1 MNAKTKRGKIPSI
14 KIDKE
19 FLEKFG
25 SVLESEVKERN
36 ILADKKNEAEILVKQ
51 KEINSRTYYK
61 TDEDKLAAIQEMKDN
76 VLRYGS
82 PHVSVQYSIDAKDED
97 LTFPSIQDFIDTKFF
112 PEKINSFSARVSH
125 YGNTEYVDVSV
136 RMSQRWYGI
145 TAEYN
150 LSSVDGGRL
159 LKIEDELK
167 KTFRDSVTEYKS
179 VLYPIVN
186 QPFLIIRLVSF
197 LFSLAV
203 AYLIYHFSS
212 KELKTSIGIFS
223 LIWIIFIAVCHF
235 CARSIKS
242 LYPYFNYSITPD
254 KSFKKYI
261 GIAIV
266 ASISSIS
273 FAAIY
278 DLIKTLI
285 R

>member
-25 SVLESEVKERN
+25 SVLESEVKERK
-36 ILADKKNEAEILVKQ
+36 ILADKKNEAEILVKR

-61 TDEDKLAAIQEMKDN
+61 TVEDKLAAIQEMKES
-76 VLRYGS
+76 VLRYGN
-82 PHVSVQYSIDAKDED
+82 PRVNVQYSIDAKDED

-150 LSSVDGGRL
+150 LSSVDSGRL

-186 QPFLIIRLVSF
+186 QPFLIIKLVSF

-212 KELKTSIGIFS
+212 KELKMNIGILS
-223 LIWIIFIAVCHF
+223 LIWIIFIAIYDF

-242 LYPYFNYSITPD
+242 LYPYFNYSITPN
-254 KSFKKYI
+254 KSFKKYM

-266 ASISSIS
+266 ALIYSIS
-273 FAAIY
+273 FTAIY

>member
-36 ILADKKNEAEILVKQ
+36 ILADRKNEAEILVRQ
-51 KEINSRTYYK
+51 KEIYSRAYYK
-61 TDEDKLAAIQEMKDN
+61 TDEDKLAAIQEMKDS

-97 LTFPSIQDFIDTKFF
+97 LTFPSIQDLIDTKFF

-125 YGNTEYVDVSV
+125 YGNTEYVDISV
-136 RMSQRWYGI
+136 RMSQQWYGI

-150 LSSVDGGRL
+150 LSSVDSGRL

-167 KTFRDSVTEYKS
+167 KTFRDSTTEYKS
-179 VLYPIVN
+179 VLYPVIN
-186 QPFLIIRLVSF
+186 QQFLIIRLVSF

-203 AYLIYHFSS
+203 AYSIYHFSS
-212 KELKTSIGIFS
+212 KELKTNIGIFS
-223 LIWIIFIAVCHF
+223 LVWIIFIAAYHF

-266 ASISSIS
+266 ALISSIS